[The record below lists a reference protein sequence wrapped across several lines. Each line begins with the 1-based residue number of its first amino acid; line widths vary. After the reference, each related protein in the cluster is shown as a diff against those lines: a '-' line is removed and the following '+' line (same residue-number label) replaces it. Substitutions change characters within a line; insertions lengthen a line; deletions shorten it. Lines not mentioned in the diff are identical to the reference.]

1 MIYRFKFI
9 TEDDSDFQF
18 TIDIDS
24 SAKFIDLH
32 KTILEAAKYTNDQM
46 TSFFICNDRWEKCE
60 EITLIDMEGG
70 MGGSDYDS
78 YVMDKTCIDELIE
91 DEGQKLLYVFD
102 PMFDRCFFGSLKE
115 IRPGKLEKPAIVKK
129 KGKAPQQTQ
138 ELEDISK
145 IVKDAGGID
154 LDDLYD
160 GIDGYNEDEID
171 SEGYQNIDFSEG
183 DPWSN

>member
-1 MIYRFKFI
+1 MVYRFKFI

-18 TIDIDS
+18 VIDIDS
-24 SAKFIDLH
+24 TATFLSFH
-32 KTILEAAKYTNDQM
+32 KAILSAAKYTDDQM
-46 TSFFICNDRWEKCE
+46 TSFFICNDRWDKCE
-60 EITLIDMEGG
+60 EITLVDMEGG

-78 YVMDKTCIDELIE
+78 YVMEDTTLDELIE

-115 IRPGKLEKPAIVKK
+115 IRPGEINQPKVVQK

-138 ELEDISK
+138 DVEDVSK
-145 IVKDAGGID
+145 IIKDATNLD

-160 GIDGYNEDEID
+160 GIEGYNDDELD
-171 SEGYQNIDFSEG
+171 PDGFQDLDYSQG
-183 DPWSN
+183 DPWA